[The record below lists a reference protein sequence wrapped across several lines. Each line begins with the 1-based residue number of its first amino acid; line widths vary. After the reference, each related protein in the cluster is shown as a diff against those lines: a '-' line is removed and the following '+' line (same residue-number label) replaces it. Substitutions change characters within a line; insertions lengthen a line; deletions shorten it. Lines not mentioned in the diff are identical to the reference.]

1 MTATRGS
8 RGPLAGRRVLVTGT
22 SGERIAKLLAA
33 RGAEPV
39 VVPTIAVRPV
49 ASAELDEALAAA
61 EEFAWIVLTSSS
73 GVAAVFDRLRDL
85 GIETPRAPRW
95 AAVGPRTA
103 AALEAEGVRVDHV
116 PDRGVGVAI
125 PAGMGEVRG
134 KRVLLLRA
142 AAAGADLPAG
152 LRERG
157 AFVVDVVAYE
167 TLEGPGSSGAA
178 LQRALN
184 DGLDAAIFT
193 SGSTARGFAAL
204 AGGPGSLAEAVVVCI
219 GPSTAASAR
228 EAGFDP
234 AGIASEPTPEG
245 LVEALER
252 ATTTVEAA
260 E

>member
-1 MTATRGS
+1 MTATGGS
-8 RGPLAGRRVLVTGT
+8 RGSLAGRRVLVTGT

-49 ASAELDEALAAA
+49 VSAELDEALATAD
-61 EEFAWIVLTSSS
+61 EFDWIVLTSSS
-73 GVAAVFDRLRDL
+73 GVAVVFDRFREL
-85 GIETPRAPRW
+85 GIEPPRAPRW
-95 AAVGPRTA
+95 AAVGPKTA
-103 AALEAEGVRVDHV
+103 AALETEGVRVDHV
-116 PDRGVGVAI
+116 PARGVGAAI
-125 PAGMGEVRG
+125 PAGMGAVRG

-142 AAAGADLPAG
+142 DAAGGDLPAG

-157 AFVVDVVAYE
+157 AIVVDVVAYQ
-167 TLEGPGSSGAA
+167 TLEGPDSSRAA
-178 LQRALN
+178 LQRALD

-204 AGGPGSLAEAVVVCI
+204 AGGPGSLDEAVVVCI

-245 LVEALER
+245 LLEALER
-252 ATTTVEAA
+252 ATTSVETVE
-260 E
+260 